1 MTLGP
6 SCCTIT
12 KAPFTFCDFEIEGRS
27 RNQKAKVD
35 EIDCVEM
42 KDFFQ
47 WKALF
52 TKHRTLWKKEFEML
66 KISKKLKSILYKE
79 LPQIS
84 YKKV

>member
-47 WKALF
+47 
-52 TKHRTLWKKEFEML
+52 
-66 KISKKLKSILYKE
+66 
-79 LPQIS
+79 
-84 YKKV
+84 